1 MKAIRWAWRIVVS
14 CLALLGALVVA
25 VSCTAL
31 VGWWAGRLAGPW
43 NDPKGDVLVV
53 LGGSMADTDILGP
66 NSFLRAQYALLAWQ
80 QDHFKQIVITGGGE
94 PGTPV
99 ACLMREFLVLHG
111 VPASAIVVE
120 TKARSTL
127 ENARFL
133 KPVLAGMP
141 GTKVLLT
148 SDYHMYR
155 ASHFFAREGIQ
166 ILPRPFPDARKRAST
181 WIGRWPAFLD
191 VSLESAKI
199 AYYRIKGLL

>member
-1 MKAIRWAWRIVVS
+1 MKAILWAWRIAVAI
-14 CLALLGALVVA
+14 LALLGALLVA
-25 VSCTAL
+25 VTCTPL
-31 VGWWAGRLAGPW
+31 VSWWATKLAGPW

-66 NSFLRAQYALLAWQ
+66 NSFLRAQYALLAWK
-80 QDHFKQIVITGGGE
+80 QDHFQRIVITGGGE

-99 ACLMREFLVLHG
+99 AQLMSDFLALHG
-111 VPASAIVVE
+111 VPKSSITLE
-120 TKARSTL
+120 MQARSTL

-133 KPVLAGMP
+133 KPVLAAMP

-155 ASHFFAREGIQ
+155 AHRFFEREGIVVQ
-166 ILPRPFPDARKRAST
+166 PRPFPDARKRASN

-191 VSLESAKI
+191 VSIETAKVL
-199 AYYRIKGLL
+199 YYRLKGLL